1 MMKKIIPVCILLISC
16 CMAKAQNNLQFNRVV
31 LIEADSISNCG
42 GGCPDTIL
50 LRHFTVPPNK
60 VLKIES
66 INFILGNY
74 LLFLNK
80 TPFSK
85 TANSISNSYPIWL
98 PSGDYFIYFA
108 TYIPNASATGQYAYT
123 LSALEFNVVQ

>member
-1 MMKKIIPVCILLISC
+1 MKKIVFIGLLLFC
-16 CMAKAQNNLQFNRVV
+16 GCFAKAQNNLQFNRAVI
-31 LIEADSISNCG
+31 IEADSISTCS

-50 LRHFTVPPNK
+50 LRTFTVPPNK

-85 TANSISNSYPIWL
+85 TANSISNSFPIWL
-98 PSGDYFIYFA
+98 PSGDYSIYFG
-108 TYIPNASATGQYAYT
+108 TYISNASASGQYAYT